1 MVLELESIAAG
12 EFSDGANRVVGKR
25 QQYFQRN
32 PTVHTLVSFMQQME
46 QIGGLYQILHREFEK
61 QRFSGFPLSRLLAN
75 RPVVA
80 TGIATSLIDHGGGNV
95 SLDIGIPE
103 YND

>member
-1 MVLELESIAAG
+1 
-12 EFSDGANRVVGKR
+12 
-25 QQYFQRN
+25 
-32 PTVHTLVSFMQQME
+32 MQQME